1 MTTETRTPDTDFRPA
16 KLLGRGLVRH
26 CPRCGGGKLFANW
39 FRMSDACPHCRYVFN
54 REEGFWLGA
63 YVINFVV
70 MELGMAV
77 ILFLYVMM
85 EAQNRNPNT
94 MRWVLYGIAE
104 AIIVP
109 VLFYPF
115 SKTTWAAV
123 DLILHHGK
131 LGEKNEVLEQR
142 RAAALA
148 ARDRA
153 RAEAREQ
160 GQH

>member
-1 MTTETRTPDTDFRPA
+1 MSRTPDTDFRPF
-16 KLLGRGLVRH
+16 KMLERGLVRH
-26 CPRCGGGKLFANW
+26 CPRCGGGGLFVSW
-39 FRMSDACPHCRYVFN
+39 FKIRDDCPHCGHRFN

-85 EAQNRNPNT
+85 EAQNREPDT
-94 MRWVLYGIAE
+94 TRWVALGLAE
-104 AIIVP
+104 AVIVP

-115 SKTTWAAV
+115 AKTTWAAV
-123 DLILHHGK
+123 DLILHTGK
-131 LGEKNEVLEQR
+131 LGERDEVLERR
-142 RAAALA
+142 RASALA

-153 RAEAREQ
+153 RAAQSQRN
-160 GQH
+160 GD